1 MATVALTGKDT
12 IKINNRLLNDLA
24 DGDCAVITFPND
36 LASVKTGKNGNAVY
50 AFNYSGEQVELELR
64 LLRGSADDRYLNGL
78 LALMKNDMAAFTLM
92 QGEFVKNIGNGE
104 GGIMRDT
111 YILQGGIFKKNPE
124 AMENAEGSSDQ
135 AIVVYSMAFGRAP
148 RTIG

>member
-1 MATVALTGKDT
+1 MATIALTGKDT

-64 LLRGSADDRYLNGL
+64 LLRGSSDDRYLNGL
-78 LALMKNDMAAFTLM
+78 LALQKNDMASFTLM

-135 AIVVYSMAFGRAP
+135 AIVTYTMAFGRAP